1 MTRQGAP
8 TPPPPTPNE
17 TEYVRRLALAIL
29 STLQTKGL
37 LTADEV
43 DTILIAAR
51 RAAQAQTTP
60 TQPTPNP
67 SRPQITAHPS
77 PPPASFTWSVGKPP
91 AAQDQAAAAQETPAR
106 GDQAGPKESGDA
118 QPFVIDI
125 KLD

>member
-1 MTRQGAP
+1 M
-8 TPPPPTPNE
+8 
-17 TEYVRRLALAIL
+17 
-29 STLQTKGL
+29 
-37 LTADEV
+37 

-60 TQPTPNP
+60 TQPTPTQTAPNP
-67 SRPQITAHPS
+67 PRPQITAHPS

-91 AAQDQAAAAQETPAR
+91 AAQDQSPAPQEAPAR